1 MNKYKTIKCDQ
12 FNVSDQEYLLV
23 ELFVEKSS
31 NVNKGDILFALE
43 SSKSVIEIESEYS
56 GYFYISRN
64 IGENISVGQILYIIS
79 EHPLDNNSLDLI
91 FKENKPKESINGN
104 RQTLKTIT
112 LKASKLIEKNN
123 LDVNIFEEEVITEK
137 LVLNYLNKNLASV
150 SNLDN
155 NISNFNKIKKIAF
168 IGAGQGLIQALD
180 IVYSLGNLI
189 PTAIYDDTDEKQGS
203 IIFNI
208 PILGKVNISQ
218 IVDDYKSKKFDMIVI
233 TVSTSIDFRSSI
245 FEQLI
250 ELGVEFAN
258 LIHPSCNIGF
268 NTTLG
273 VGNMILAQTSVGA
286 CSVIGNNNFVSAHC
300 NIEHHNTLGN
310 NCTFGPG
317 VMTSGNVHIK
327 NNIKFGTGVFVEP
340 KITIESCSIISSG
353 SIITRNI
360 SENSVVYD
368 SGIKVQTKLK
378 K

>member
-1 MNKYKTIKCDQ
+1 MNNYKTIKCDQ
-12 FNVSDQEYLLV
+12 FNVSDQEYLLAELLV
-23 ELFVEKSS
+23 ENSS
-31 NVNKGDILFALE
+31 NVNKGEILFALE
-43 SSKSVIEIESEYS
+43 SSKSVIEIESEFS
-56 GYFYISRN
+56 GYFYISIN
-64 IGENISVGQILYIIS
+64 VGENIRVGEILYIIS
-79 EHPLDNNSLDLI
+79 ENPLDNKSLDLI
-91 FKENKPKESINGN
+91 FKENKPKESLKINSHS
-104 RQTLKTIT
+104 LKTIT
-112 LKASKLIEKNN
+112 IKASKLIEKYN

-137 LVLNYLNKNLASV
+137 IVLNYVSKNSG
-150 SNLDN
+150 SFTNLDN

-189 PTAIYDDTDEKQGS
+189 PTAIYDDTDDKQGS
-203 IIFNI
+203 IIYNI
-208 PILGKVNISQ
+208 PIVGKVNPSQ
-218 IVDDYKSKKFDMIVI
+218 IMDDYKSKKFDMIII

-245 FEQLI
+245 FEQLS

-258 LIHPSCNIGF
+258 LIHPTSNVGF

-273 VGNMILAQTSVGA
+273 VGNIILSQTSVGA
-286 CSVIGNNNFVSAHC
+286 CSVIGNNNFISAHC

-317 VMTSGNVHIK
+317 VMTSGNVHIR

-340 KITIESCSIISSG
+340 KVTIETCSIISSG

-368 SGIKVQTKLK
+368 SGIKLQTKLK